1 MYILFNLLEQE
12 WFTNLLTAVAL
23 AVGAGLS
30 TLIGLFFNNLAK
42 KFKNEKALKVIS
54 LVEDLIKDV
63 VLTVQQ
69 TFVESLKVEGK
80 FDEKAQKEA
89 LRKAFDLVLANLTKE
104 AKEVL
109 DELYGDFEQWI
120 LIQIESAIQ
129 IFVKK

>member
-54 LVEDLIKDV
+54 LVEDLIKNV

-69 TFVESLKVEGK
+69 TFVESLKAEGK

-109 DELYGDFEQWI
+109 DEVYGDFEQWI

>member
-69 TFVESLKVEGK
+69 TFVESLKAEGK

-89 LRKAFDLVLANLTKE
+89 LRKAFDLILANLTKE

-109 DELYGDFEQWI
+109 DEVYGDFEQWI

>member
-1 MYILFNLLEQE
+1 MYILFNIIEQE

-42 KFKNEKALKVIS
+42 KFKNDKALKVIS
-54 LVEDLIKDV
+54 LVEDLINDV
-63 VLTVQQ
+63 VLTIQQ
-69 TFVESLKVEGK
+69 TFVESLKTEGK

-109 DELYGDFEQWI
+109 DEVYGDFEQWI

>member
-1 MYILFNLLEQE
+1 MYILFNIMEQE

-69 TFVESLKVEGK
+69 TFVESLKAEGK

-89 LRKAFDLVLANLTKE
+89 LRKAFDLILANLTKE

-109 DELYGDFEQWI
+109 DEVYGDFEQWI

>member
-1 MYILFNLLEQE
+1 MYVLFNIIEQE

-69 TFVESLKVEGK
+69 TFVESLKKEGK

-89 LRKAFDLVLANLTKE
+89 LEKAFDFVLANLTKE

-109 DELYGDFEQWI
+109 DEVYGDFEQWI

>member
-69 TFVESLKVEGK
+69 TFVESLKAEGK

-109 DELYGDFEQWI
+109 DEVYGDFEQWI